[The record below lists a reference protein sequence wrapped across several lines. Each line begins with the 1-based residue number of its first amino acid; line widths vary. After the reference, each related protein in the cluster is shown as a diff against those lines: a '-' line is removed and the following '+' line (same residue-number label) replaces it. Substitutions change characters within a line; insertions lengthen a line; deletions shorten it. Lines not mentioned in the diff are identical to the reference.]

1 MADLVV
7 DLTKK
12 PEGYML
18 GGQFRLV
25 KVCPVCGRT
34 GASDGKKRVKKGR
47 EHVQFHHLLSFSL
60 NKKNE
65 PVMTASD
72 SCDWEMP

>member
-1 MADLVV
+1 MAELVV

-12 PEGYML
+12 PGGYML
-18 GGQFRLV
+18 GGKLRLV
-25 KVCPVCGRT
+25 KACPVCKRT
-34 GASDGKKRVKKGR
+34 GASDGKIRIKSGR
-47 EHVQFHHLLSFSL
+47 EHVAFHHLLSFSL

-65 PVMTASD
+65 PVMTVSD